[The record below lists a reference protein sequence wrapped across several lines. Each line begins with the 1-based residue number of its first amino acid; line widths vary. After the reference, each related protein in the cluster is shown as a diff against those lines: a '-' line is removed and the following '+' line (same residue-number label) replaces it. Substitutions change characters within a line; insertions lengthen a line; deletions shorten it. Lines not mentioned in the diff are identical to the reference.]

1 MTRAPDDPF
10 GCVRTRLP
18 KGACRYEDALC
29 PCSTELVVFT
39 PIVAGLSTCSDL
51 CANSSAL
58 TMMSEQ
64 VQAALNAMLHAA
76 GILHNDIKPE
86 NFFFEAQLV

>member
-1 MTRAPDDPF
+1 M
-10 GCVRTRLP
+10 
-18 KGACRYEDALC
+18 DALC

-39 PIVAGLSTCSDL
+39 PSVAGLSTCSDL

-64 VQAALNAMLHAA
+64 VQAALKAMDAA
-76 GILHNDIKPE
+76 GIVHKDIKPE
-86 NFFFEAQLV
+86 HAYFEAQLV